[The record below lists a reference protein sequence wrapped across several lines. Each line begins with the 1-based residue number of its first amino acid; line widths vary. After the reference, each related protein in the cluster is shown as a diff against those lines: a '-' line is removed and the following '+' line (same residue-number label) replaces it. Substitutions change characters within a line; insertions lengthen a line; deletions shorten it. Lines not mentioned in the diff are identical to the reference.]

1 MNAFSKDL
9 QLLFMNRLAELPP
22 DHNTCEAIDKMEDEV
37 LKHIDKLTYLRKIE
51 DLIYEVIARTEERSY
66 ELGFSD
72 GVTFREDI
80 ERIKT
85 DRPAATEATK

>member
-1 MNAFSKDL
+1 MITISKDL

-22 DHNTCEAIDKMEDEV
+22 DHNTSEAMDKMEDEV

-51 DLIYEVIARTEERSY
+51 DLIYEVIARTEERGY
-66 ELGFSD
+66 KLGFAD
-72 GVTFREDI
+72 GVSFREDI
-80 ERIKT
+80 EKIKT